1 MSYKS
6 IQLLETISYVHMT
19 SSCCFSGNEGMPQ
32 QVDPD
37 TDSGK
42 GSTMASYNS
51 ANSLNDST
59 TTLDSPEQFEE
70 LKQKKETIVAGI
82 EL

>member
-1 MSYKS
+1 
-6 IQLLETISYVHMT
+6 
-19 SSCCFSGNEGMPQ
+19 MPQ
-32 QVDPD
+32 VVDPD
-37 TDSGK
+37 ADSGK

>member
-1 MSYKS
+1 MLVLLMSKS
-6 IQLLETISYVHMT
+6 VSHIS
-19 SSCCFSGNEGMPQ
+19 SFLSLQGNEGMPQ
-32 QVDPD
+32 VVDPD
-37 TDSGK
+37 ADSGK

>member
-1 MSYKS
+1 
-6 IQLLETISYVHMT
+6 
-19 SSCCFSGNEGMPQ
+19 MPQ

-37 TDSGK
+37 IDSGK

>member
-1 MSYKS
+1 
-6 IQLLETISYVHMT
+6 
-19 SSCCFSGNEGMPQ
+19 MPQ

-37 TDSGK
+37 IDSGK

-70 LKQKKETIVAGI
+70 QFEELKQKKETIVAGI

>member
-1 MSYKS
+1 
-6 IQLLETISYVHMT
+6 
-19 SSCCFSGNEGMPQ
+19 MP
-32 QVDPD
+32 VSADLD

-51 ANSLNDST
+51 ANSLNEPPAA
-59 TTLDSPEQFEE
+59 LDSPEQFEE
-70 LKQKKETIVAGI
+70 LKQKKEIIVAGI